1 MVSALAWHLFGLDQ
15 GIYGLAIYLVV
26 PHAVLL
32 SWRLIAYLRGK
43 PLPARI
49 DALMGL
55 ALTYIIWFGAIPL
68 VRLWS

>member
-1 MVSALAWHLFGLDQ
+1 
-15 GIYGLAIYLVV
+15 
-26 PHAVLL
+26 VLL
-32 SWRLIAYLRGK
+32 SWRLLGYLRGK

-49 DALMGL
+49 DPLMVL